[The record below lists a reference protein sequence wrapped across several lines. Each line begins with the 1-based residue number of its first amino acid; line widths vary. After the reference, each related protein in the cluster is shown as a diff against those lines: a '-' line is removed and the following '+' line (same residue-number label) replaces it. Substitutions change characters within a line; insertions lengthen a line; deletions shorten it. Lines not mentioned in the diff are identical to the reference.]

1 MNKQNK
7 SLLLPGTFF
16 EKDIQRKLDY
26 LNLKDVNTVYV
37 FDHLINPVDSKL
49 PMYEI
54 RNAIKLLQNYE
65 ERKFKIGSAVLN
77 INKRKIDNLIKEYI
91 NPFLEIDGFKLGLG
105 LGDDTFEQNLPNY
118 SNNLEEVVSYI
129 VENFKL
135 AKEDKSIFL
144 GGQSNLI
151 IQTMKKYSLGI
162 NQWLGSI
169 ESLYKKRDLFNKI
182 DKPLG
187 SISLCLDKKLIA
199 SKDINFK
206 DIELIYII
214 KESNLDKFY
223 SQVDNFLL

>member
-26 LNLKDVNTVYV
+26 LNLKDLNTVYV

-65 ERKFKIGSAVLN
+65 ERKFKIGTAVLN

-105 LGDDTFEQNLPNY
+105 IGDDTFEQNLPNY

-135 AKEDKSIFL
+135 SKENKSIFL

-162 NQWLGSI
+162 NQWHGSI

-182 DKPLG
+182 HKPLG
-187 SISLCLDKKLIA
+187 SISLCLDKKLI
-199 SKDINFK
+199 SEKDINFK

-214 KESNLDKFY
+214 KESSLDKFY
-223 SQVDNFLL
+223 LQVDNSLL

>member
-1 MNKQNK
+1 MSKQNK

>member
-1 MNKQNK
+1 MSKQNK

-199 SKDINFK
+199 AKDINFK